1 MRTLVMLMALGL
13 GCRPKPLPEQ
23 EIPPGPSPDLDADAD
38 TDVGPPDDDPP
49 DDDPDLDDTGSGD
62 GDGDGDAD
70 GSIPC
75 DTTPTQDPIDDCVTE
90 ELPCNGATPLR
101 SSTKRGMDLYAE
113 DLYAQYECFPFSDD
127 EYSGPERIFAFT
139 HPGGGDSVSKATLT
153 LNAPCGELHLFAFQ
167 WRGWED
173 SDECPDEDNE
183 ASVGLQCEAGLS
195 DDDGV
200 ITLDLYER
208 NEMPYIIVVDG
219 PDGEEENFTIEASCP
234 E

>member
-13 GCRPKPLPEQ
+13 GCRPKPLPE
-23 EIPPGPSPDLDADAD
+23 EDFPMGPGPDVDADAD
-38 TDVGPPDDDPP
+38 ADEGPFD
-49 DDDPDLDDTGSGD
+49 
-62 GDGDGDAD
+62 DGDGDAD
-70 GSIPC
+70 ADEGFPC
-75 DTTPTQDPIDDCVTE
+75 DTTPTQDPIDDCVTQ
-90 ELPCNGATPLR
+90 ELPCNAATPLR
-101 SSTKRGMDLYAE
+101 SSTKRGMDIYDE

-127 EYSGPERIFAFT
+127 EYSGPERIFSFT
-139 HPGGGDSVSKATLT
+139 HPGGDDSVTKVTIS
-153 LNAPCGELHLFAFQ
+153 LNAACGDLHLFAFQ

-195 DDDGV
+195 DEDGV

-208 NEMPYIIVVDG
+208 NEMPYLIVVDG
-219 PDGEEENFTIEASCP
+219 PDGEEENFEIGARCP

>member
-1 MRTLVMLMALGL
+1 MMMALGL

-23 EIPPGPSPDLDADAD
+23 EIPPGPRPDLDADAD
-38 TDVGPPDDDPP
+38 VDEGPPDDDPP
-49 DDDPDLDDTGSGD
+49 DDDSDLDDTGGGD
-62 GDGDGDAD
+62 EDGDAD
-70 GSIPC
+70 GGFPC

-90 ELPCNGATPLR
+90 ELACNLPTPLR
-101 SSTKRGMDLYAE
+101 SSTKRGMTLYSE
-113 DLYAQYECFPFSDD
+113 DLYADYECFPFSDD
-127 EYSGPERIFAFT
+127 DYAGPERIFAFT
-139 HPGGGDSVSKATLT
+139 HPGGGDSVAKITIT
-153 LNAPCGELHLFAFQ
+153 LNSPCGELDLFAFQ

-173 SDECPDEDNE
+173 ADECPDEDNE
-183 ASVGLQCEAGLS
+183 GSVGLQCEAGLN

-208 NEMPYIIVVDG
+208 NEMPYLIVVDG